1 MSAMETLIM
10 IPGPTHV
17 PPRVL
22 AAMAKPMIGHRT
34 DEYSQIHLA
43 CDRRLQQIFDTENH
57 VLILAS
63 SGTGGMEAA
72 VVNTL
77 SPGDKVLA
85 VNCGNFGQR
94 FGEIARRFGAEVDE
108 LVYKPG
114 TAANPDDISARL
126 DADAD
131 IKAVLATFNETSTGV
146 ANNLRAIG
154 AAVKEHD
161 ALLLVDAISGMAA
174 LECHTD
180 EWGLD
185 VVVAGSQK
193 AFMLP
198 PGLAFVSVSHAAW
211 EAVERST
218 SPKFYWDLKAMA
230 ARAPEGQT
238 AYTAAVSMMFALDE
252 ALSIIMD
259 EGVDVFAARH
269 TRMATAVRAAVEGL
283 GLRLF
288 ADPAHASN
296 TVTAVRGDGFDPD
309 AMRTVLRD
317 KYNVLLSGGQKE
329 LKGKI
334 FRVGH
339 MGAVTEREILTTI
352 SCLEA
357 ALSDVGVAVPRGAGV
372 TAAIESFAATS

>member
-22 AAMAKPMIGHRT
+22 AAMARPMIGHRT
-34 DEYSQIHLA
+34 DEYSAMHLA
-43 CDRRLQQIFDTENH
+43 CEARLKRIFRTDDP
-57 VLILAS
+57 VLIFAC
-63 SGTGGMEAA
+63 SGTGAMEAA
-72 VVNTL
+72 IVNTL

-108 LVYKPG
+108 LLYTPG
-114 TAANPDDISARL
+114 SSANPDDIAAKL
-126 DADAD
+126 AADGD
-131 IKAVLATFNETSTGV
+131 IKAVLTTFNETSTGV
-146 ANNLRAIG
+146 TNDMAAIG
-154 AAVKEHD
+154 AVVKEHD

-174 LECHTD
+174 IECQTD

-198 PGLAFVSVSHAAW
+198 PGLAFVSVSDAAW
-211 EAVERST
+211 SAVERST
-218 SPKFYWDLKAMA
+218 LPKFYWDFKAMGD
-230 ARAPEGQT
+230 RAEEGQT
-238 AYTAAVSMMFALDE
+238 AYTPAVSLIFALDA
-252 ALSIIMD
+252 ALSIIME
-259 EGVDVFAARH
+259 EGVDAFAARH
-269 TRMATAVRAAVEGL
+269 GRMAAAVRAAVRGL

-288 ADPAHASN
+288 GDPAHASN

-309 AMRTVLRD
+309 GMRKVMSE

-334 FRVGH
+334 FRIGH

-357 ALSDVGVAVPRGAGV
+357 ALTHVGMAIARGAGLA
-372 TAAIESFAATS
+372 AAIEALAESP

>member
-34 DEYSQIHLA
+34 DEYSEMHLA
-43 CDRRLQQIFDTENH
+43 CEARLKRIFRTDNP
-57 VLILAS
+57 VLIFAS

-72 VVNTL
+72 IVNTL

-108 LVYKPG
+108 LVYTPG
-114 TAANPDDISARL
+114 SSANPEDIAAKL
-126 DADAD
+126 AADGD
-131 IKAVLATFNETSTGV
+131 IKAVLTTFNETSTGV
-146 ANNLRAIG
+146 TNDMAAIG

-174 LECHTD
+174 IECQTD

-198 PGLAFVSVSHAAW
+198 PGLAFVSVSDAAW
-211 EAVERST
+211 SAVARST
-218 SPKFYWDLKAMA
+218 LPKFYWDFKAMGD
-230 ARAPEGQT
+230 RAEEGQT
-238 AYTAAVSMMFALDE
+238 AYTPAVSMIFALDA
-252 ALSIIMD
+252 ALSIIME
-259 EGVDVFAARH
+259 EGVDAFAARH
-269 TRMATAVRAAVEGL
+269 GRMAAAVRAAVRGL

-288 ADPAHASN
+288 GDPAHASN

-309 AMRTVLRD
+309 GMRKVMSE

-334 FRVGH
+334 FRIGH

-357 ALSDVGVAVPRGAGV
+357 ALTHVGMGIARGAGLA
-372 TAAIESFAATS
+372 AAIEALAESP

>member
-34 DEYSQIHLA
+34 DEYSAMHLA
-43 CDRRLQQIFDTENH
+43 CEARLKRIFRTDDP
-57 VLILAS
+57 VLIFAC
-63 SGTGGMEAA
+63 SGTGAMEAA
-72 VVNTL
+72 IVNTL

-108 LVYKPG
+108 LVYTPG
-114 TAANPDDISARL
+114 SPADPDDIAAKL
-126 DADAD
+126 AADGD
-131 IKAVLATFNETSTGV
+131 IKAVLTTFNETSTGV
-146 ANNLRAIG
+146 TNDMAAIG
-154 AAVKEHD
+154 AVVKEHD

-174 LECHTD
+174 IECQTD

-198 PGLAFVSVSHAAW
+198 PGLAFVSVSDAAW
-211 EAVERST
+211 SAVERST
-218 SPKFYWDLKAMA
+218 LPKFYWDFKAMGD
-230 ARAPEGQT
+230 RAEEGQT
-238 AYTAAVSMMFALDE
+238 AYTPAVSMIFALDA
-252 ALSIIMD
+252 ALGIIME
-259 EGVDVFAARH
+259 EGVDAFTARH
-269 TRMATAVRAAVEGL
+269 GRMAAAVRAAIRGF

-288 ADPAHASN
+288 GDPAHASN

-309 AMRTVLRD
+309 GMRKVMSE

-334 FRVGH
+334 FRIGH

-357 ALSDVGVAVPRGAGV
+357 ALTHVGMGIARGAGLA
-372 TAAIESFAATS
+372 AAIEALAESP

>member
-1 MSAMETLIM
+1 MSALETLIM

-22 AAMAKPMIGHRT
+22 AAMARPMIGHRT
-34 DEYSQIHLA
+34 DEYSEMHLR
-43 CDRRLQQIFDTENH
+43 CEDRLKQIFRTENQI
-57 VLILAS
+57 LIFAS

-94 FGEIARRFGAEVDE
+94 FGEIARRFGADVDE
-108 LVYKPG
+108 LVYAPG
-114 TAANPDDISARL
+114 TAADPDQIAAKL
-126 DADAD
+126 DADAE

-146 ANNLRAIG
+146 TNDMAAIG
-154 AAVKEHD
+154 AAVRGHN

-174 LECHTD
+174 IECRCD

-198 PGLAFVSVSHAAW
+198 PGLAFVSVSQAAW
-211 EAVERST
+211 AAVEQSRL
-218 SPKFYWDLKAMA
+218 PKFYWDFQAMGT
-230 ARAPEGQT
+230 RAEEGQT
-238 AYTAAVSMMFALDE
+238 AYTPAVSMIFALDE
-252 ALSIIMD
+252 ALAIIAE
-259 EGVDVFAARH
+259 EGVDGFAARH
-269 TRMATAVRAAVEGL
+269 VRMAAAVRAAVEAL
-283 GLRLF
+283 GLRLL
-288 ADPAHASN
+288 ADPAHLSN

-309 AMRTVLRD
+309 AMRTVMRD

-334 FRVGH
+334 FRIGH
-339 MGAVTEREILTTI
+339 MGAVTEREVLTTI

-357 ALSDVGVAVPRGAGV
+357 ALCDVGVAISRGTGV
-372 TAAIESFAATS
+372 AAAMEALAEA

>member
-34 DEYSQIHLA
+34 DEYSQMHLA
-43 CDRRLQQIFDTENH
+43 CEARLKRIFGTNGP
-57 VLILAS
+57 VLIFAS

-72 VVNTL
+72 IVNTL

-94 FGEIARRFGAEVDE
+94 FGEIARRFGADVDE
-108 LVYKPG
+108 LVYAPG
-114 TAANPDDISARL
+114 TAAEPDDIAAKL
-126 DADAD
+126 DADGD
-131 IKAVLATFNETSTGV
+131 IKAVTVTFNETSTGV
-146 ANNLRAIG
+146 TNDMAAIG

-174 LECHTD
+174 IECRTA

-198 PGLAFVSVSHAAW
+198 PGLAFVSVSEAARA
-211 EAVERST
+211 AVEQS
-218 SPKFYWDLKAMA
+218 SLPKFYWDFGAMA
-230 ARAPEGQT
+230 DRAEEGQT
-238 AYTAAVSMMFALDE
+238 AYTPAVSMVFALDE
-252 ALSIIMD
+252 ALSIIVD
-259 EGVDVFAARH
+259 EEGVQDFAARH
-269 TRMATAVRAAVEGL
+269 VRMATAVRAAIEAL

-288 ADPAHASN
+288 ADVAHASN

-309 AMRTVLRD
+309 AMRKVMSE

-329 LKGKI
+329 LKGRI
-334 FRVGH
+334 FRIGH

-352 SCLEA
+352 ACLEA
-357 ALSDVGVAVPRGAGV
+357 SLCDVGVAITRGAGV
-372 TAAIESFAATS
+372 AAAIETFAAS

>member
-43 CDRRLQQIFDTENH
+43 CDQRLQQIYGTENH
-57 VLILAS
+57 VLIFAS

-72 VVNTL
+72 IVNTL
-77 SPGDKVLA
+77 SPGDKVLS
-85 VNCGNFGQR
+85 VNCGNFGHR
-94 FGEIARRFGAEVDE
+94 FGEMARRFGAEVDE
-108 LVYKPG
+108 LLYKPG
-114 TAANPDDISARL
+114 TAADPDDVAARL

-146 ANNLRAIG
+146 SNDIAAIG

-198 PGLAFVSVSHAAW
+198 PGLAFVSVSDAAW

-218 SPKFYWDLKAMA
+218 LPKFYWDFKAMA
-230 ARAPEGQT
+230 GRADEGQT

-252 ALSIIMD
+252 ALGIIME
-259 EGVDVFAARH
+259 EGVEAFAARH
-269 TRMATAVRAAVEGL
+269 VRMATAVRAAVEGL

-288 ADPAHASN
+288 ADPEHASN

-334 FRVGH
+334 FRIGH

-357 ALSDVGVAVPRGAGV
+357 ALSDVGVAVPGGAGV
-372 TAAIESFAATS
+372 TAAIESFAATE

>member
-34 DEYSQIHLA
+34 DEYSAMHLA
-43 CDRRLQQIFDTENH
+43 CEARLKRIFRTDDP
-57 VLILAS
+57 VLIFAC
-63 SGTGGMEAA
+63 SGTGAMEAA
-72 VVNTL
+72 IVNTL

-108 LVYKPG
+108 LVYTPG
-114 TAANPDDISARL
+114 NSANPDDIAAKL
-126 DADAD
+126 AADGD
-131 IKAVLATFNETSTGV
+131 IKAVLTTFNETSTGV
-146 ANNLRAIG
+146 TNDMAAIG
-154 AAVKEHD
+154 AVVKEHD

-174 LECHTD
+174 IECQTD

-198 PGLAFVSVSHAAW
+198 PGLAFVSVSDAAW
-211 EAVERST
+211 SAVERST
-218 SPKFYWDLKAMA
+218 LPKFYWDFKAMGD
-230 ARAPEGQT
+230 RAEEGQT
-238 AYTAAVSMMFALDE
+238 AYTPAVSMIFALDA
-252 ALSIIMD
+252 ALGIIME
-259 EGVDVFAARH
+259 EGVDAFAARH
-269 TRMATAVRAAVEGL
+269 GRMAAAVRAAIRGF

-288 ADPAHASN
+288 GDPAHASN

-309 AMRTVLRD
+309 GMRKVMSE

-334 FRVGH
+334 FRIGH

-357 ALSDVGVAVPRGAGV
+357 ALTHVGMGIARGAGLA
-372 TAAIESFAATS
+372 AAIEALAESP